1 MEVFELANR
10 NILWLFLL
18 LLLLDVLCGV
28 WNFSQSVSTFYAL
41 A

>member
-18 LLLLDVLCGV
+18 LPLLDVLFGV
-28 WNFSQSVSTFYAL
+28 WNFSQSVSTFYAM